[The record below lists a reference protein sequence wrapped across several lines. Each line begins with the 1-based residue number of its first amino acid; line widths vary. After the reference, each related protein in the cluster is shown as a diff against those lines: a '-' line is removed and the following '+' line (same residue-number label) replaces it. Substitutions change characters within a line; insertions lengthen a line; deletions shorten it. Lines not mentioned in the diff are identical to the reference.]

1 MRSKNYKANG
11 HRHNLNLLINS
22 HRLCVSY
29 PVRSACEEKSI
40 HLRHVYLTRVYNIVL
55 IDGVYCRP
63 HYTSRSTYMPTLFTK
78 FSVAIRC
85 RILKLELN
93 MFFLHSVPGFED
105 DMDEIFQVEDG
116 IFEDTHLNP
125 GDETPAGDVGAVK
138 GNSQLVP
145 EEWRL
150 AQEEMGQTKKQKKRV
165 ILDTLKERSK
175 QKIQQRRKVKTGGEG
190 TGHTPFPRV
199 LPGDLHCVAIP
210 DKSNED
216 FNDDGK
222 LYSS

>member
-1 MRSKNYKANG
+1 
-11 HRHNLNLLINS
+11 
-22 HRLCVSY
+22 
-29 PVRSACEEKSI
+29 
-40 HLRHVYLTRVYNIVL
+40 
-55 IDGVYCRP
+55 
-63 HYTSRSTYMPTLFTK
+63 MPTLFTK

-105 DMDEIFQVEDG
+105 DMDETFKVEDG

-125 GDETPAGDVGAVK
+125 GDEIPAGDVK

-175 QKIQQRRKVKTGGEG
+175 QTLQQRRKVKTGGEG

-216 FNDDGK
+216 FNGDGE

>member
-1 MRSKNYKANG
+1 MDL
-11 HRHNLNLLINS
+11 LNIS
-22 HRLCVSY
+22 HGLCVSN
-29 PVRSACEEKSI
+29 PTRSGCEEKSI
-40 HLRHVYLTRVYNIVL
+40 HLRHVYLTKIYNIFL

-63 HYTSRSTYMPTLFTK
+63 PYRIALSKSHSTYMPTLFTI

-93 MFFLHSVPGFED
+93 MLLLYSVPGFED
-105 DMDEIFQVEDG
+105 DMDNIFKMEDG

-125 GDETPAGDVGAVK
+125 GDEIPAGDVGAGK
-138 GNSQLVP
+138 GNLRLVP

-175 QKIQQRRKVKTGGEG
+175 QKVQQRRKVKTGGEG

-199 LPGDLHCVAIP
+199 LPGDLNLVATP
-210 DKSNED
+210 DKSHED
-216 FNDDGK
+216 FNDNSE
-222 LYSS
+222 L